1 MKAKY
6 ETLDDSMLDAEDLA
20 AERDLQL
27 AAVESIR
34 RARRFG
40 ITWVIREGG
49 RIREVPPEQTAP
61 YENRLL
67 ASAEKL
73 NQRIQF
79 LKQSDAVDWSFND
92 RPPQK

>member
-6 ETLDDSMLDAEDLA
+6 EILEDSMLDAEDLA

-27 AAVESIR
+27 AAVDSIR

-40 ITWVIREGG
+40 TAWVIREGG
-49 RIREVPPEQTAP
+49 QIKEVLPDHTEP

-73 NQRIQF
+73 NQRIQL
-79 LKQSDAVDWSFND
+79 LKPSSPSDYSLND
-92 RPPQK
+92 RPVQK

>member
-1 MKAKY
+1 MKTKY
-6 ETLDDSMLDAEDLA
+6 EILDDSMLDAEDLA

-27 AAVESIR
+27 AAVDSIR

-40 ITWVIREGG
+40 TAWVIREDGQ
-49 RIREVPPEQTAP
+49 IKEIPPDQTAP
-61 YENRLL
+61 YESRLL

-73 NQRIQF
+73 NQRIES
-79 LKQSDAVDWSFND
+79 LKRAGSADYSLNE

>member
-6 ETLDDSMLDAEDLA
+6 ELLEDSMLDAEDLA

-27 AAVESIR
+27 AAVDSIR

-40 ITWVIREGG
+40 TAWVIREGG
-49 RIREVPPEQTAP
+49 QIKEIPPDQTKP
-61 YENRLL
+61 YEDRLL
-67 ASAEKL
+67 AGAEKL

-79 LKQSDAVDWSFND
+79 LKKSEGGDYSMND
-92 RPPQK
+92 KPQQK